1 MSNNGQSQGKVSSKT
16 VGVVFIVLGMAIVII
31 GLYNIISIM
40 IRSSEKEAIIE
51 KNTTVQATVL
61 NTWSERVRKSK
72 SAGGKRYYV
81 TEYHISA
88 AYTYNDIEYRASDLN
103 LGSKKVEIND
113 TVTLYID
120 PDTPSKA
127 IYNTGTDKTG
137 TLIFRGLISF
147 AGLMLA
153 VIGIFIIKKVPGFE
167 PADIERSLAMQRK
180 DELFMRS
187 HPDPSYKDLQN
198 HFEHYGEFSQ
208 SELSQ
213 YIDMAHRTNNMNTIY
228 ERTPTDEELL
238 RAQQDSYNNKSA
250 ERRKRAEMERY
261 QDSRGFGSN
270 YIDNPK
276 AKYEKGSDA
285 WDDDLPPIY
294 DEPPEYQAS
303 KFARPSPAAGK
314 YDPNVAYRSPDMDS
328 LDPISPFTSNDSDD
342 DDGWGFLEK

>member
-198 HFEHYGEFSQ
+198 HFEHYGEFSEA
-208 SELSQ
+208 ELMLYREQ
-213 YIDMAHRTNNMNTIY
+213 AMRTGNLNDAYRNT
-228 ERTPTDEELL
+228 PSDEELF
-238 RAQQDSYNNKSA
+238 RPYNDPAKA
-250 ERRKRAEMERY
+250 DRERMEREQY
-261 QDSRGFGSN
+261 KNSRGFGSN
-270 YIDNPK
+270 YITNPN
-276 AKYEKGSDA
+276 ADFEKGSDEWEA
-285 WDDDLPPIY
+285 EQPPIY
-294 DEPPEYQAS
+294 DTPPEYQAS

>member
-1 MSNNGQSQGKVSSKT
+1 MSESSANTKKKNSKIA
-16 VGVVFIVLGMAIVII
+16 GIIVII
-31 GLYNIISIM
+31 VGTVILLSGVIDFVTSQAAK
-40 IRSSEKEAIIE
+40 SEAEYIAS
-51 KNTTVQATVL
+51 KNTTVQAKVE
-61 NTWSERVRKSK
+61 NVRTDKVKKKS
-72 SAGGKRYYV
+72 SSGMSSHYVNQFHAQVTHNYNGKDYIQR
-81 TEYHISA
+81 
-88 AYTYNDIEYRASDLN
+88 DIN
-103 LGSKKVEIND
+103 LGSLKPRVGDE
-113 TVTLYID
+113 VTLHID
-120 PDTPSKA
+120 PDDPSHALYSVSTKKVNKNA
-127 IYNTGTDKTG
+127 ISGVFKIVFG
-137 TLIFRGLISF
+137 IIC
-147 AGLMLA
+147 
-153 VIGIFIIKKVPGFE
+153 VITGIFVMKKKIGVDLKSFSTY
-167 PADIERSLAMQRK
+167 EREERFL
-180 DELFMRS
+180 RS
-187 HPDPSYKDLQN
+187 HPVPSVKDLDK
-198 HFEHYGEFSQ
+198 HYEHYGEFSQ

-285 WDDDLPPIY
+285 WDDDLLPIY

-303 KFARPSPAAGK
+303 KFARPSPTAGK

-342 DDGWGFLEK
+342 DDCWGFLEK